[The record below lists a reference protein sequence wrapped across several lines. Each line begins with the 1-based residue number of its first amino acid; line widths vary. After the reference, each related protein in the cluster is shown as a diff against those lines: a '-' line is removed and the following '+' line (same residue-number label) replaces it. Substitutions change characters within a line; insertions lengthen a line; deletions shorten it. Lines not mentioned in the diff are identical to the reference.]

1 VTTEASVEMTEAPAP
16 KKRRFQFPSS
26 LTILGIITVLVW
38 ILAFFIP
45 AGQYKLNAE
54 GEPIPGPFHNV
65 PAPEGFRQ
73 RVFDLFLSPVNGLY
87 GLQNPEGHIGPF
99 NSGVL
104 HGAAGVFLFIL
115 AIGAFM
121 IMIEATGA
129 LDVAISQLARALQ
142 KRGWLLVAA
151 IMVVFSLL
159 ATTMGFSVE
168 TFGFYPLLIPLMLAL
183 GYDRIAT
190 TGMILFSV
198 YAGFMASTINPFT
211 VGVASGIANT
221 AIGDG
226 LPLRA
231 ALWVV
236 LTGLAILYVLW
247 YGRRVR
253 ARPSRSLVGFEPVE
267 GEEAG
272 GGEVGGGDPG
282 TGQRTAPKVL
292 SRRQVAVLAIM
303 GLTFVLMIV
312 AVIPWA
318 SIIGAEHEVTDPI
331 SGQTIPP
338 NFWFEL
344 GWWFPELTALF
355 IVSAIVIGIVGGL
368 GEKRISSLMVSGA
381 ADFLGPAVLVV
392 LAQGGTV
399 ILNNT
404 QTIDT
409 ILHAM
414 EVLVHGT
421 STGVATFL
429 IYIVTFVF
437 GFVVSSGSGNA
448 SLVMPLLAPL
458 ADLARLSR
466 PLVVTIWSMGFGLS
480 SYITP
485 TSAVIMG
492 GVALAKVGYDKYV
505 RFVIPLMGI
514 LFVVSLIVL
523 IIAASVG

>member
-1 VTTEASVEMTEAPAP
+1 MQAGEPTSEVVAP

-26 LTILGIITVLVW
+26 LTILAAITVLVW

-45 AGQYKLNAE
+45 AGQYKLNDE
-54 GEPIPGPFHNV
+54 GEPIPGTFHNV

-73 RVFDLFLSPVNGLY
+73 RVFDLFLAPVNGLY
-87 GLQNPEGHIGPF
+87 GLQNPEGHVGPF

-231 ALWVV
+231 ALWIV
-236 LTGLAILYVLW
+236 LTGLAIVYVLW

-272 GGEVGGGDPG
+272 AGERE
-282 TGQRTAPKVL
+282 TRSATTPKVL

-303 GLTFVLMIV
+303 GLTFLLLIF

-318 SIIGAEHEVTDPI
+318 GIIGAQHEVTDPI

-355 IVSAIVIGIVGGL
+355 IVAAIVIGVVGGL

-392 LAQGGTV
+392 LAQGVTV

-414 EVLVHGT
+414 EVLVQGT
-421 STGVATFL
+421 SAGVATLL
-429 IYIVTFVF
+429 IYIVTFIF

-458 ADLARLSR
+458 ADLARLNR
-466 PLVVTIWSMGFGLS
+466 PLVVTTWSMGFGLS
-480 SYITP
+480 SFITP

-505 RFVIPLMGI
+505 RFTLPLMVV
-514 LFVVSLIVL
+514 LFVVSLAILVIASL
-523 IIAASVG
+523 IG